1 MKTVWRVFAYLKRY
15 PGLAAGTLACA
26 IMGTLMVIVFPSV
39 TKWIIEDVVRANRPD
54 KLLPLILLATVAFL
68 VQHLFNSLRIILNN
82 TFEQKVIFDL
92 RSDLYSHIQL
102 LPLRWFDNRA
112 TGDLMTRVIEDVNSV
127 ERVLIDGIE
136 QGVVAVLQ
144 IVIVVTVMF
153 YWNAKL
159 ALLALV
165 PLPLL
170 IAGALA
176 YTLTAH
182 RRYRLQRRA
191 ASNINALLHD
201 NLAGV
206 RQIKS
211 FAREREEHAR
221 FNRASDQLRH
231 ATLVVMRTWAIY
243 SPSMSMFE
251 AIGALLVLGFGSHDV
266 LTGSLQLGDLV
277 GILMLMAFLYDP
289 ISRLHQ
295 LNQLVQAGRAAGERV
310 FEILDEVVEPGVVTK
325 IESVGEPDRF
335 PRIRRDE
342 TREAVSFPYK
352 PGQPIIGDIRYDDVS
367 FSYVDG
373 LSALRHISFHALPGT
388 TTALV
393 GATGAGKSTLV
404 NLLVRF
410 YEFDSGQIYVDDKPV
425 REYDLRTLREAVGVV
440 TQESFLFNGSIREN
454 LLMGKPTA
462 TDAELWRAVDAANA
476 RQFIERLPQGLES
489 VVGERGVKLSVGEKQ
504 RLSIARALL
513 KDPPILVLDE
523 ATASVDTATERL
535 IQEALEH
542 LMANRTSIVI
552 AHRLSTIV
560 GADQILVLDHGRVV
574 ERGTHEEL
582 LVLDQKYAQ
591 LCRQSLLEASP
602 QREAESEEEIVSS
615 EIAEPEEERLPV

>member
-15 PGLAAGTLACA
+15 PWLAAGTLACA
-26 IMGTLMVIVFPSV
+26 ILGTLMVIVFPSV

-82 TFEQKVIFDL
+82 IFEQKVIFDL

-144 IVIVVTVMF
+144 IVIVLAVMF

-165 PLPLL
+165 PFPLL

-266 LTGSLQLGDLV
+266 LTGSLQLGDLI

-310 FEILDEVVEPGVVTK
+310 FEILDEDAEPGFVAG
-325 IESVGEPDRF
+325 VGDPG
-335 PRIRRDE
+335 
-342 TREAVSFPYK
+342 TAVIGRGYS
-352 PGQPIIGDIRYDDVS
+352 GRIIGDIRYEDVN

-425 REYDLRTLREAVGVV
+425 REYDVRTLREAIGVV

-454 LLMGKPTA
+454 LLMGKPSA
-462 TDAELWRAVDAANA
+462 TDAELWRSVDAANA

-582 LVLDQKYAQ
+582 LVLDQKYGQ
-591 LCRQSLLEASP
+591 LCRQSLLESSP
-602 QREAESEEEIVSS
+602 QSEAEPQEEIITS
-615 EIAEPEEERLPV
+615 EVAEPEEERLPV

>member
-15 PGLAAGTLACA
+15 PWLAAGTLSCA

-54 KLLPLILLATVAFL
+54 KLLPLILLAAVAFL
-68 VQHLFNSLRIILNN
+68 IQHLFNSLRIILNN

-144 IVIVVTVMF
+144 IVIVVAVMF

-182 RRYRLQRRA
+182 RYRLQRRA

-266 LTGSLQLGDLV
+266 LTGSLQLGDLI

-310 FEILDEVVEPGVVTK
+310 FEILDEDAEPGAVTK
-325 IESVGEPDRF
+325 ITSVAEPDRF
-335 PRIRRDE
+335 PHLKPGD

-352 PGQPIIGDIRYDDVS
+352 PALPILGDIRYEDMS
-367 FSYVDG
+367 FSYIDG
-373 LSALRHISFHALPGT
+373 LSALRHISFHASPGT

-425 REYDLRTLREAVGVV
+425 REYELRTLREAIGVV

-462 TDAELWRAVDAANA
+462 SDAELWRAVDAANA

-513 KDPPILVLDE
+513 KDPPILILDE

-591 LCRQSLLEASP
+591 LCRQSLLESSP
-602 QREAESEEEIVSS
+602 ERETESNDEIVTL
-615 EIAEPEEERLPV
+615 EVAEPEEERLPV

>member
-15 PGLAAGTLACA
+15 PWLAAGTLACA

-39 TKWIIEDVVRANRPD
+39 TKWIIDDVVRANRPD
-54 KLLPLILLATVAFL
+54 KLLPLILLAAAAFL
-68 VQHLFNSLRIILNN
+68 VQHFFNSLRIILNN

-144 IVIVVTVMF
+144 IVIVVAVMF

-170 IAGALA
+170 IVGALA

-201 NLAGV
+201 NLAGI

-251 AIGALLVLGFGSHDV
+251 AIGALLVLGFGSHAV

-310 FEILDEVVEPGVVTK
+310 FEILDEDAEPGVVAGAGDPGTAT
-325 IESVGEPDRF
+325 IDRGYSA
-335 PRIRRDE
+335 R
-342 TREAVSFPYK
+342 
-352 PGQPIIGDIRYDDVS
+352 IIGDIRYEDVS

-425 REYDLRTLREAVGVV
+425 REYDLRTLREAIGVV

-462 TDAELWRAVDAANA
+462 SDAELWRAVDAANA

-513 KDPPILVLDE
+513 KDPPILILDE

-591 LCRQSLLEASP
+591 LCRQSLLESSP
-602 QREAESEEEIVSS
+602 QRQPEPQEEIVTS
-615 EIAEPEEERLPV
+615 EVAEPEEERLPV